1 MLSLNGCTRLWELT
15 IERLAEVDISS
26 GNSLISNE
34 ETHGLLVLDDTHI
47 LQATKSQLRVIEYN
61 FETKLFNIKTR
72 DSINAE
78 VIGKFGDKI
87 ICIVQN
93 VVRAINWKKFD
104 FWLNITQEDQKL
116 QSASIFGNKMAI
128 LTNTD
133 DCQVLKIVTSDLK
146 VIWQSNQREL
156 GYKSNLL
163 FPSGSVT
170 SGLYRSA
177 NDLSDE
183 LCKETQ
189 DALLKLN
196 PD

>member
-1 MLSLNGCTRLWELT
+1 
-15 IERLAEVDISS
+15 
-26 GNSLISNE
+26 
-34 ETHGLLVLDDTHI
+34 
-47 LQATKSQLRVIEYN
+47 
-61 FETKLFNIKTR
+61 
-72 DSINAE
+72 
-78 VIGKFGDKI
+78 
-87 ICIVQN
+87 
-93 VVRAINWKKFD
+93 
-104 FWLNITQEDQKL
+104 
-116 QSASIFGNKMAI
+116 MAI

-163 FPSGSVT
+163 FPSGSLT

-177 NDLSDE
+177 NDLTVE